1 MAYTDVHVLGMTEE
15 QNSRTGPSLP
25 GVVCMVAGVSSGPCK
40 HLNNKT
46 WWREERGQR
55 AEYVSCVSKTY
66 ILALHTFPK
75 RVTWASHG
83 DALLESPICL
93 IAEPSSLRRLA
104 VSLQAVP
111 TSPSPLILLWEKP
124 ISPSM

>member
-1 MAYTDVHVLGMTEE
+1 M
-15 QNSRTGPSLP
+15 
-25 GVVCMVAGVSSGPCK
+25 SSGPCK

-46 WWREERGQR
+46 WWREERGQW

-66 ILALHTFPK
+66 ILALHAFPK
-75 RVTWASHG
+75 RVAWASHG

-93 IAEPSSLRRLA
+93 TAELSSLRRLA

-111 TSPSPLILLWEKP
+111 TSPFPLILLWKEP
-124 ISPSM
+124 TSSSM